1 MKSPED
7 LARSV
12 SQLFLGVRIECAQC
26 HHHPFEKWAQEDY
39 FALAEATGLRSTT
52 IFFRYAVRNAF
63 LPQYTALGLSMAFA
77 VSGQVVVEVVF
88 AYPGMGTLLFRAIQ
102 ASDYTVING
111 VVLITIMAIGLVTM
125 VMDFTYPLLD
135 PRISHQRWD

>member
-1 MKSPED
+1 
-7 LARSV
+7 
-12 SQLFLGVRIECAQC
+12 
-26 HHHPFEKWAQEDY
+26 
-39 FALAEATGLRSTT
+39 
-52 IFFRYAVRNAF
+52 
-63 LPQYTALGLSMAFA
+63 MAFA

-88 AYPGMGTLLFRAIQ
+88 TYPGMGTLLFRAIQ

-135 PRISHQRWD
+135 PRISHQRLD